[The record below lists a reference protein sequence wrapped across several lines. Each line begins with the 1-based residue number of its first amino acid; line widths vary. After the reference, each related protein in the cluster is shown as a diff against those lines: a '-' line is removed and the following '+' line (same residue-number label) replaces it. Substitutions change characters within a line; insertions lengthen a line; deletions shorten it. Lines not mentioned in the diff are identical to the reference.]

1 MRAGRAFLFLTF
13 LVVVVALGGGI
24 ALERSFKAPGPHNE
38 KTLVLVPRGAG
49 LSDTALQLETNGVV
63 HSAGHFAL
71 GSWLRGG
78 SRSLKA
84 GEYVIPAGA
93 SMEEI
98 YETIRSGAVL
108 QRKIL
113 IPEGSTTA
121 EAAEVLAKNPFLAGP
136 VPDPPPQGALA
147 PDTYFFIRG
156 ENRDALFDRMRRA
169 QDRILEELWAQRST
183 ELPFTTPREALILA
197 SIIEKET
204 AVAEERRLVASVF
217 VNRLRKGM
225 RLQSDPTVI
234 FGLTGGRNPLDRPL
248 TRKDLNSDSPYNTYR
263 IRGLPPGPICNPG
276 RASIEAALHPEDSE
290 FLYFVADGS
299 GGHAFAKTL
308 EEHNRNVANWR
319 RIQRQTPVE

>member
-13 LVVVVALGGGI
+13 LVVVAALGGGI
-24 ALERSFKAPGPHNE
+24 SLERSFKAPGPHTE
-38 KTLVLVPRGAG
+38 EILVLVPRGSG
-49 LSDTALQLETNGVV
+49 LSDTALRLETDGVV
-63 HSAGHFAL
+63 HSASHFAL

-98 YETIRSGAVL
+98 YDTIRSGAVL

-113 IPEGSTTA
+113 IPEGSTAA
-121 EAAEVLAKNPFLAGP
+121 EVAEVLAENPFLAGP
-136 VPDPPPQGALA
+136 VPDLPPQGALA

-156 ENRDALFDRMRRA
+156 ESRDALLDRMRRA

-183 ELPFTTPREALILA
+183 ELPFATPWEALILA

-234 FGLTGGRNPLDRPL
+234 FGLTAGRKPLDRPL
-248 TRKDLNSDSPYNTYR
+248 TRKDLNLDSPYNTYR
-263 IRGLPPGPICNPG
+263 FRGLPPGPICNPG
-276 RASIEAALHPEDSE
+276 RASVEAALHPKESE

-299 GGHAFAKTL
+299 GGHAFARTL
-308 EEHNRNVANWR
+308 DEHNRNVANWR